1 MEAGQSIPH
10 LHVHV
15 LPRRAGDFQR
25 NDDVYTRL
33 QEHDKE
39 AGGWRG
45 EEEMAREAAM
55 MRAAWGG
62 LV

>member
-1 MEAGQSIPH
+1 MH
-10 LHVHV
+10 L

-25 NDDVYTRL
+25 NDDVFTRL

-55 MRAAWGG
+55 MRAAWGE